1 MLVSAVVEGFLIDWC
16 CFVKGF
22 FIVRNL
28 GQSSI
33 NRLWNVANNAWRVVR
48 FFVDVEWN
56 VVRLV
61 EWHVRSIRQMEG
73 HTKEVYDLFVDF
85 GCDFKAMLPEDITK
99 ILLNFLC
106 LTGRSVGYAKTVVSI
121 QSKIVV
127 MCIFNAV

>member
-1 MLVSAVVEGFLIDWC
+1 MLLCQRILYRTKSRTVVY
-16 CFVKGF
+16 
-22 FIVRNL
+22 
-28 GQSSI
+28 I
-33 NRLWNVANNAWRVVR
+33 NRLWNVANNVWRVVR

-73 HTKEVYDLFVDF
+73 HIKEVYDLFVDF

-127 MCIFNAV
+127 MRIFNAV

>member
-1 MLVSAVVEGFLIDWC
+1 MLVSAVVDGFPIDWC
-16 CFVKGF
+16 CIVKGF
-22 FIVRNL
+22 FVVRNL

-61 EWHVRSIRQMEG
+61 EWHVRSIRQIVG
-73 HTKEVYDLFVDF
+73 YIKEVHDLFVGFD
-85 GCDFKAMLPEDITK
+85 CDFKAMLPEDITK

-106 LTGRSVGYAKTVVSI
+106 LAGRCLGYAQTVVSRVSI
-121 QSKIVV
+121 
-127 MCIFNAV
+127 